1 MNSDSLVTHQGTRCI
16 RNTSA
21 YIQKSWLGSFM
32 RVLMV
37 FGALKT
43 FQIRRILMTNG
54 EDVISSNWKE
64 RGNILRAKLHCHF
77 CSTSSFSLT
86 AALIRKVRSR
96 FMRLTKYV

>member
-1 MNSDSLVTHQGTRCI
+1 
-16 RNTSA
+16 
-21 YIQKSWLGSFM
+21 
-32 RVLMV
+32 
-37 FGALKT
+37 
-43 FQIRRILMTNG
+43 MTNG

-77 CSTSSFSLT
+77 CRTSSFSLT

>member
-1 MNSDSLVTHQGTRCI
+1 
-16 RNTSA
+16 
-21 YIQKSWLGSFM
+21 
-32 RVLMV
+32 
-37 FGALKT
+37 
-43 FQIRRILMTNG
+43 MTNG

-86 AALIRKVRSR
+86 AALIRRVRSR

>member
-1 MNSDSLVTHQGTRCI
+1 MYKKHISLYPKIMVWFFHAGVDGI
-16 RNTSA
+16 RRA
-21 YIQKSWLGSFM
+21 
-32 RVLMV
+32 
-37 FGALKT
+37 KT

-54 EDVISSNWKE
+54 EDVISSNWIE